1 MSEKI
6 LLQILAEVKDLRTD
20 VNDIK
25 ADITGIKSEITSMKT
40 DITGIKSEITSMKT
54 DITGIKSEITSMKT
68 DITGIKS
75 EITVMKAD
83 ITSMKA
89 QLDKNT
95 QIIKVIR
102 DRQEETDAKLENL
115 TMDVHHMRGELTAL
129 TETVASIQDE
139 LAFTTHKAY
148 TNEKELFNLR
158 RHNLDSKIS

>member
-6 LLQILAEVKDLRTD
+6 LLQILAEVKDIRTD
-20 VNDIK
+20 VN
-25 ADITGIKSEITSMKT
+25 GIKVEIT
-40 DITGIKSEITSMKT
+40 D
-54 DITGIKSEITSMKT
+54 
-68 DITGIKS
+68 
-75 EITVMKAD
+75 MKAD
-83 ITSMKA
+83 ITSIKA
-89 QLDKNT
+89 QLDENT

-115 TMDVHHMRGELTAL
+115 TMDVHHMRGDLTAL

>member
-25 ADITGIKSEITSMKT
+25 TDITGIKSEINGLKADITGIKSEIT
-40 DITGIKSEITSMKT
+40 D
-54 DITGIKSEITSMKT
+54 
-68 DITGIKS
+68 
-75 EITVMKAD
+75 MKAD

-89 QLDKNT
+89 QLDENT

-115 TMDVHHMRGELTAL
+115 TMDVHHMRGDLTAL
-129 TETVASIQDE
+129 TETVASIQEE
-139 LAFTTHKAY
+139 LAFTSHKVY
-148 TNEKELFNLR
+148 TNEKDIFFLR
-158 RHNLDSKIS
+158 NRKLDIKIS

>member
-20 VNDIK
+20 VNGMKVEFTGIKSEITGMK
-25 ADITGIKSEITSMKT
+25 ADITGIKSEIT
-40 DITGIKSEITSMKT
+40 G
-54 DITGIKSEITSMKT
+54 
-68 DITGIKS
+68 
-75 EITVMKAD
+75 MKAD

-89 QLDKNT
+89 QLNENT

-115 TMDVHHMRGELTAL
+115 TMDVHHMRGDLSAL
-129 TETVASIQDE
+129 VGTVVSIQDE
-139 LAFTTHKAY
+139 LAFTSHKAY
-148 TNEKELFNLR
+148 TTEKELFNLR